1 MSMEDRLSELLVD
14 WDESRQQGEELSADT
29 ICEDC
34 PELVPALRRQI
45 AELKATDWMFEP
57 DDDEDDDFLSWP
69 DLQTALIDRDDTAEI
84 STSLSFDEFVQCLTS
99 SGLMT
104 AEELAEFRDGL
115 SPQPED
121 STELA
126 RQLVRQQSLTPYQA
140 AEVCQGKQ
148 DGLVYGDYV
157 VLDKL
162 GAGGMGQVFKVY
174 HRRMKRVVALK
185 ILRPDAASSA
195 QAVVR
200 FQREGEAAARLT
212 HPNIVTAYDAREDL
226 GVHYLVLEYVD
237 GTDLSSLVKRNGPL
251 PVAAAVDCI
260 IQAARGLEYAHG
272 EGVVHRDIKPGN
284 LLLDTSGAVKVLDMG
299 LARLEKLEHDNTSV
313 QTEAEITRDD
323 SALGTVDYMAP
334 EQARDTKHADARA
347 DIYSLGC
354 TLHYLL
360 TGRPVYGGSTLM
372 ARMMAHQQQDMPALD
387 QARSDVPDELSAV
400 FRKMLAKRLEDRY
413 QCVADLLED
422 LEAVALQVADPDVVP
437 YLAPGVGV
445 PHIDLRS
452 KETSSTTNDATFDLP
467 PMPQPAEAKPT
478 RKPAPATARS
488 RTFFLGGA
496 AILALLLGGGIY
508 LATIILRVETPEG
521 TVILEI
527 GESEKSVE
535 VSVSEDKE
543 ITITDPND
551 GQKIRITVERGK
563 QELTLHKNG
572 FATQTTRF
580 NLTSKDGRRVC
591 VTFVPKRKPR
601 TTAELL
607 AKLSAEEQAAFAEL
621 CPFPRYIPLVDR
633 SPAKPALVG
642 HFHNERRIRRHLQH
656 LKVLTNMHYLDL
668 RNCHMSDTD
677 LEHLADLDELRY
689 LLLSTNPV
697 TDAGLEHL
705 KRLTNLQ
712 ILRLENTQVSAAGV
726 MELQKA
732 LPECLIEW
740 PSRVRR
746 EPPSS
751 AKMTADENAAIA
763 ELCLLGGD
771 IVPVD
776 RGAARPALLCSF
788 YGKRSLANHLQPL
801 SVLTNMCLL
810 DLENCDVADA
820 DLKHL
825 ATLNG
830 LHCLRLRGNKVTD
843 AGLKHLAC
851 LSELR
856 FLHLNERQVTDAGLE
871 HLRGL
876 DKLQYLMLNRTAV
889 DGTGLVHLKGLGA
902 LGVLKLA
909 RTRVND
915 ASLEHLSGLTNLQ
928 ELSLTTTRV
937 SDAGLKHLS
946 GLANLQN
953 LGLGHTQVTDAG
965 VKHLG
970 GLTNLQGLGLYD
982 TQVTDAGL
990 KHLGGLTNLQFLW
1003 LNDTQVT
1010 DAGLEH
1016 LTGLT
1021 NLQELRLDSTGV
1033 TDAGLVHL
1041 RGLTNL
1047 QNLTLENTRVTVAGL
1062 TDLRKALP
1070 DCQIR
1075 WPSYDVPEGG
1085 VDELLQFIENLKQF
1099 RPATPQERAE
1109 YQSKAQAAL
1118 KLAAQRILAQDKDPW
1133 SKPCQTALRALLEI
1147 RITDIPQAD
1156 RQQQG
1161 QTVEFVKTF
1170 LKGKLERQLES
1181 LDVDLARSAAQ
1192 ALETCRNLELA
1203 AQAYDQFADLIAESG
1218 NKEFSKT
1225 VKDMKDAAK
1234 RLSNAER

>member
-1 MSMEDRLSELLVD
+1 MEDKLGELLVD

-69 DLQTALIDRDDTAEI
+69 DLQTALIDRDDTAAI
-84 STSLSFDEFVQCLTS
+84 STSLSSEEFVQCLTS
-99 SGLMT
+99 AGLMT
-104 AEELAEFRDGL
+104 AEELAAFQEGL

-126 RQLVRQQSLTPYQA
+126 RQLVRQQRLTAYQA
-140 AEVCQGKQ
+140 AEVCQGKR

-162 GAGGMGQVFKVY
+162 GAGGMGWVFKVH

-185 ILRPDAASSA
+185 ILHPDAASSA

-226 GVHYLVLEYVD
+226 GVHYLVMEYVD
-237 GTDLSSLVKRNGPL
+237 GTDLSTLVKRNGPL
-251 PVAAAVDCI
+251 PVPAAVDCI

-284 LLLDTSGAVKVLDMG
+284 LLLDRSGAVKVLDMG
-299 LARLEKLEHDNTSV
+299 LARLEKLEDDNTSV

-372 ARMMAHQQQDMPALD
+372 ARMMAHQQQDIPALD
-387 QARSDVPDELSAV
+387 EARSDVPDELSAV

-413 QCVADLLED
+413 QCVADLLKD
-422 LEAVALQVADPDVVP
+422 LEAVALQVADQDVVP
-437 YLAPGVGV
+437 YPAPGVGV

-467 PMPQPAEAKPT
+467 PMPQPAKAEPPP
-478 RKPAPATARS
+478 KPAPVTAWS
-488 RTFFLGGA
+488 RTFILGGA

-508 LATIILRVETPEG
+508 LAAIILRVETPEG
-521 TVILEI
+521 TVVVEI

-563 QELTLHKNG
+563 QTLTLRKHG
-572 FATQTTRF
+572 FDTEAMKF

-591 VTFVPKRKPR
+591 VTFVPKEQPL
-601 TTAELL
+601 TTAELS

-621 CPFPRYIPLVDR
+621 CPVWGDILLIDR

-642 HFHNERRIRRHLQH
+642 HLYNRRRIRKRLQQ
-656 LKVLTNMHYLDL
+656 LKLLTNMHYLNL
-668 RNCHMSDTD
+668 RQCQMSDTD
-677 LEHLADLDELRY
+677 LEHLADLDELQY
-689 LLLSTNPV
+689 LVLDRNPV

-705 KRLTNLQ
+705 KRLTNLRT
-712 ILRLENTQVSAAGV
+712 LRLENTQVSVAGV

-746 EPPSS
+746 EPPST

-763 ELCLLGGD
+763 ELWLLGGD
-771 IVPVD
+771 IVPID

-788 YGKRSLANHLQPL
+788 YRKRNLANHLQPF
-801 SVLTNMCLL
+801 SVLTEMCLL
-810 DLENCDVADA
+810 SVMYCDVTDA

-825 ATLNG
+825 ATLHG
-830 LHCLRLRGNKVTD
+830 LHYLRLNKNNVTD
-843 AGLKHLAC
+843 AGLKHLKC
-851 LSELR
+851 LTELR
-856 FLHLNERQVTDAGLE
+856 FLRLNREQVTDAGLE

-876 DKLQYLMLNRTAV
+876 VKLQTLQLYSMPIE
-889 DGTGLVHLKGLGA
+889 GTGLVHLKGLGA
-902 LGVLKLA
+902 LRRLELSKTGI
-909 RTRVND
+909 ND

-928 ELSLTTTRV
+928 HLSLFYTQVTDAGLEHLKGLANLQILGLGATQV

-946 GLANLQN
+946 GL
-953 LGLGHTQVTDAG
+953 
-965 VKHLG
+965 
-970 GLTNLQGLGLYD
+970 TNLQTLELGN

-990 KHLGGLTNLQFLW
+990 KHLSGAHKPA
-1003 LNDTQVT
+1003 DT
-1010 DAGLEH
+1010 
-1016 LTGLT
+1016 
-1021 NLQELRLDSTGV
+1021 
-1033 TDAGLVHL
+1033 
-1041 RGLTNL
+1041 
-1047 QNLTLENTRVTVAGL
+1047 
-1062 TDLRKALP
+1062 
-1070 DCQIR
+1070 
-1075 WPSYDVPEGG
+1075 
-1085 VDELLQFIENLKQF
+1085 
-1099 RPATPQERAE
+1099 
-1109 YQSKAQAAL
+1109 
-1118 KLAAQRILAQDKDPW
+1118 
-1133 SKPCQTALRALLEI
+1133 
-1147 RITDIPQAD
+1147 
-1156 RQQQG
+1156 
-1161 QTVEFVKTF
+1161 
-1170 LKGKLERQLES
+1170 
-1181 LDVDLARSAAQ
+1181 
-1192 ALETCRNLELA
+1192 
-1203 AQAYDQFADLIAESG
+1203 
-1218 NKEFSKT
+1218 
-1225 VKDMKDAAK
+1225 
-1234 RLSNAER
+1234 